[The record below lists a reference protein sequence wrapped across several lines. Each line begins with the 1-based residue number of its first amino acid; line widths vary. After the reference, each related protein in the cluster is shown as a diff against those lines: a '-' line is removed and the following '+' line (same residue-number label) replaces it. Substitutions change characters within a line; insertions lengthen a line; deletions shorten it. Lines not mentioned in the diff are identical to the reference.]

1 MTILMVNEDEIKA
14 TDGLVNELRRS
25 IVSIIVEK
33 GSKVPKNVYLENFE
47 DIFEEY
53 KESRK
58 KLIKNAIAKGL
69 RKSST
74 EDISSK
80 HGGVISIIVK
90 TDAAINDVSYHR
102 LSELIGAAARASMGY
117 TRSGHVDQEVMVDAF
132 NWRNPVSFKIKVAG
146 AFTMPGDDL
155 APLRKKAYRLV
166 ERLYPSDDPKNN
178 ISDVLLSVFPATTNK
193 EELAEVKKLK
203 DAIGS
208 MITTW
213 SKKTDEFHVGE
224 IKAVFTIRCSKEIS
238 KEKKWHKNEKSH
250 ASMIQDNVWSETRRK
265 VDSLGWVDTYV
276 SVEVESI

>member
-1 MTILMVNEDEIKA
+1 MTILVVNEDEIKA
-14 TDGLVNELRRS
+14 SDELVNELRRS
-25 IVSIIVEK
+25 IVSILVEM
-33 GSKVPKNVYLENFE
+33 GSKVPKKVYLDNFE

-58 KLIKNAIAKGL
+58 KLIKKAIARGL
-69 RKSST
+69 RKASP

-80 HGGVISIIVK
+80 YGGTISLVVK
-90 TDAAINDVSYHR
+90 TDAAINDVSSHR

-132 NWRNPVSFKIKVAG
+132 NWRTPVSFKVKVAG

-155 APLRKKAYRLV
+155 APMKKKADRLV
-166 ERLYPSDDPKNN
+166 ERLYPSKDYSGNAA
-178 ISDVLLSVFPATTNK
+178 DVILSVFPTSTNK
-193 EELAEVKKLK
+193 EEIKEVKNLK

-208 MITTW
+208 MIKTW
-213 SKKTDEFHVGE
+213 SKKSEEFHVGE

-238 KEKKWHKNEKSH
+238 KEKKWHKDEKSH

-276 SVEVESI
+276 SVEVDSI